1 MSSTLISRAEH
12 SAVIQPFFDL
22 FGLGL
27 TTKDVVSYGYTQ
39 GGAGARADQIHVTV
53 YAKDGSGNHIGTT
66 THSRRF
72 EVGPVQQRQLD
83 REAALT
89 RLVEQDQNA

>member
-1 MSSTLISRAEH
+1 MTNSLISRAEH
-12 SAVIQPFFDL
+12 SAVIQPFLDL

-53 YAKDGSGNHIGTT
+53 YAKDEHGESVGTT

-72 EVGPVQQRQLD
+72 EVGAVQQRHLD

-89 RLVEQDQNA
+89 RLVEEAGK